1 MCSFFKQKKIM
12 NNRETLRKRVYF
24 YYEKNRSHG
33 KKFTV
38 DHFLSEGVSKSTI
51 YDILRRCD
59 SGGSVLDRKSSG
71 LPPKIFTKKAKSSLK
86 RLVNNKSGI
95 SQRKLASRFKCSQT
109 LILKALR
116 SMSISC

>member
-1 MCSFFKQKKIM
+1 M

-59 SGGSVLDRKSSG
+59 SGGSVLERKSSG

-95 SQRKLASRFKCSQT
+95 S
-109 LILKALR
+109 
-116 SMSISC
+116 